1 MSPHSSSAEPNRAEA
16 ISSTHEAST
25 VLPKGMDCPYPAAI
39 CDQLRWV
46 NRRVFYQFLYTGC
59 PEIDLEADLSIA
71 HNQADLAQRLQEGVP
86 TLCAMPPLLRGPIH
100 HDHSALLARRTKP
113 THTPTQTPT
122 PQAPS

>member
-1 MSPHSSSAEPNRAEA
+1 MSSHSIRDEPVSDAP
-16 ISSTHEAST
+16 EASA

-71 HNQADLAQRLQEGVP
+71 HNQADLAQRLQEGLP
-86 TLCAMPPLLRGPIH
+86 TLCAMPPLVRGHIL
-100 HDHSALLARRTKP
+100 HDHSALLARRTE
-113 THTPTQTPT
+113 PT